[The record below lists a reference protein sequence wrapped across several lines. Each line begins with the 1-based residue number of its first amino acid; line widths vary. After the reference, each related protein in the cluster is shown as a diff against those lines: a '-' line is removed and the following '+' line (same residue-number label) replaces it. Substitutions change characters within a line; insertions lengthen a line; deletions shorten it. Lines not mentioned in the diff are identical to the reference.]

1 MKKMTMAAL
10 LSACVAAHAGPT
22 KSSAEAWGQDFRR
35 LRDKSTDA
43 LVLRDAVGQS
53 RGAMRGQLDQLAQR
67 GVKLW
72 GEYSACARAA
82 QNLLTTFDETN
93 AVMRGSNHTAVSALA
108 RNAFESGQSWSA
120 CRDTIDAIR

>member
-1 MKKMTMAAL
+1 MKKLVTSTL

-22 KSSAEAWGQDFRR
+22 NSSADAWGQDFRR

-53 RGAMRGQLDQLAQR
+53 RAAMRGQLDQLAQR
-67 GVKLW
+67 GVKMW
-72 GEYSACARAA
+72 GDYSDCARAA
-82 QNLLTTFDETN
+82 QNLLATFDETN
-93 AVMRGSNHTAVSALA
+93 AVIRGGNYTAVSALA

>member
-1 MKKMTMAAL
+1 MNKLVTATL
-10 LSACVAAHAGPT
+10 LAACVAAHAGPT
-22 KSSAEAWGQDFRR
+22 KSSADAWGQDFRR

-67 GVKLW
+67 GAKMW
-72 GEYSACARAA
+72 GEYSDCARAA
-82 QNLLTTFDETN
+82 QNLLAAFDDTS
-93 AVMRGSNHTAVSALA
+93 AVMRGGGHSAVSTLS